1 MELEPQPAGEPGAP
15 PPGEPSAPPPVSDIV
30 VPDSYDTEDSG
41 SWFSKNAFKV
51 SVFGKQISGRNAQQ
65 VIYTLAVFVAVLLI
79 VNLLGMGG
87 GGEPAASSGAG
98 AVASG
103 MTHGGRCRERTPGG
117 EWTCAQQKE
126 WGKCDVEQY
135 PWMRGYCC
143 ETCQQCADECTSIY
157 NFHVYD
163 ETAPPSLLLSY
174 DFNEGG
180 GDAVLDASGMH
191 GDIDL
196 TDERHLGAAEWVS
209 NGVCG
214 SALEFSHPA
223 GASASDSGTCVR
235 TPSFDVN
242 RGLTTSLW
250 VFLHSAG
257 GDSAWGEQI
266 LNVWG
271 AGGPLDTGPGTGP
284 LGTGEGSTLV
294 LEVSDTHGGWRLRTW
309 NPTQGGRWA
318 VGARPVT
325 NRWVHL
331 AGVYDDSLPAE
342 DSLILYVDG
351 IPYRQSA
358 ENSRNNLP
366 PVVAPMM
373 MRGGTAYAILGCHWH
388 AGNNGGVAAGELGGN
403 GIGHFFDGILDEVRI
418 FDDALSQ
425 AQIHEENIHDHCTP
439 LLAFWGFNGR
449 HGQILEDAGPYHQ
462 DIDVTGGRMKWS
474 NYNAASWAQQ

>member
-98 AVASG
+98 AAASG

-209 NGVCG
+209 KGVCG

-235 TPSFDVN
+235 TPSFV
-242 RGLTTSLW
+242 
-250 VFLHSAG
+250 
-257 GDSAWGEQI
+257 
-266 LNVWG
+266 
-271 AGGPLDTGPGTGP
+271 
-284 LGTGEGSTLV
+284 
-294 LEVSDTHGGWRLRTW
+294 
-309 NPTQGGRWA
+309 
-318 VGARPVT
+318 
-325 NRWVHL
+325 
-331 AGVYDDSLPAE
+331 
-342 DSLILYVDG
+342 
-351 IPYRQSA
+351 
-358 ENSRNNLP
+358 
-366 PVVAPMM
+366 
-373 MRGGTAYAILGCHWH
+373 
-388 AGNNGGVAAGELGGN
+388 
-403 GIGHFFDGILDEVRI
+403 
-418 FDDALSQ
+418 
-425 AQIHEENIHDHCTP
+425 
-439 LLAFWGFNGR
+439 
-449 HGQILEDAGPYHQ
+449 
-462 DIDVTGGRMKWS
+462 K
-474 NYNAASWAQQ
+474 